1 MKCLKGQTTMMIRL
15 KDEAIARVMGLPYPR
30 EEEGGNYAV
39 VAIHDLYPLNK
50 EQLKKVF
57 ELVDKIYNAPDEH
70 LALAY
75 LHKALSEEVK

>member
-1 MKCLKGQTTMMIRL
+1 MIRL

-30 EEEGGNYAV
+30 EEGLEGGNYAV

-50 EQLKKVF
+50 EQLRKVF

-75 LHKALSEEVK
+75 FHKSLLNEVK